1 MVSLYA
7 FSVADRELSVRKTFA
22 IRDSAGLCKRVVQV
36 LRQLATLS
44 VLIGTFFIGHAT
56 FGQTANESDY
66 THQIREYTTEPY
78 FDTNLV
84 DHLPKS
90 STVPTPQQFLGYIAG
105 APGHLTYSKDIYA
118 YYRALAKASP
128 RVKVFSAGRSE
139 GGREFL
145 LVAVSSAA
153 NIAQLDHYREMT
165 AKLADPRTIS
175 SAQAQ
180 ELEQVGKPFYWASGS
195 IHSPETGSPEM
206 LMELAYRLAVEDTP
220 FIQNIRKNT
229 IFLITPIVEVDGHDR
244 MVDVFHYHQTYP
256 GKPTPNLIYWGHY
269 VAHDNNRDGIAMGLA
284 LTRMMMRE
292 YLYFHPQVLH
302 DLHESVPYLYISTGT
317 GPYNA
322 WLDPMVVSEWEKY
335 ADNEVEKFSEHGV
348 IGVWTHGYYDGWA
361 PNYMFG
367 VANDHN
373 SIGRFYETFGNMYP
387 DTRMHVAEGDRPF
400 RKWYRPNPPLL
411 KVLWSFRDNINLQE
425 TGLLF
430 ALDYTA
436 KHRQESLTEFY
447 LKSKRAVA
455 KATTEGPAAWAIE
468 NKTRPEL
475 AAKLARLLQQQGA
488 EVDQLKADFQIR
500 FPSSPYRSLA
510 KPVASPEG
518 LLVPIPNS
526 NPPSTGS
533 MQQKVLPA
541 GTYIVRMDQPYSRI
555 VDMLLD
561 TQYYSIHDPTP
572 YDDTGWTLG
581 PLFDVATDRVVDPR
595 ILNAPM
601 TKIQGKVEWPG
612 GGLATTGNTGGF
624 FLIDANAEPGLA
636 SLRFQL
642 SDTKFS
648 AANAAFSY
656 GGRNFNAGS
665 FIIPTAGNPADLKSR
680 LKKVARDLELR
691 VYSGVE
697 KPNVAQH
704 SIPVPR
710 VAILHTW
717 TDTQNEGWFRMAFD
731 RCRVRYS
738 YISTNVA
745 HSTSDLRKQ
754 YDVILLPPVDG
765 GAPAILNGIPKRILR
780 DGSDSGGPIPWEKT
794 ALTPNIGTID
804 HAADIRGGLGFQG
817 TANLKK
823 FVDDGGLLIAI
834 GSSTQLPTEFGF
846 ASGVRIVHPHGLHAK
861 GGVFLAHVEDAAD
874 PITYGYPSDVP
885 VYFDQSPVFQVSVP
899 TSSFSGGYFSS
910 DKLAP
915 RTSGRG
921 SLTDPDIPQG
931 RPWIPETAQTPLTRI
946 QKETYVDPEAM
957 LDSGGYIA
965 PKSLWPRVVLRFAH
979 QDLLVSGMLT
989 GGEALEDA
997 PAIVDV
1003 PEGRGH
1009 VLLFANNPMWRQ
1021 ESVGSFMLVFNA
1033 ILNFDA
1039 LDLGKTPALS
1049 NPEARPEAPA
1059 NR

>member
-1 MVSLYA
+1 M
-7 FSVADRELSVRKTFA
+7 RKTSA
-22 IRDSAGLCKRVVQV
+22 IRNSAGPYKSGKRV
-36 LRQLATLS
+36 LRQLTISAL
-44 VLIGTFFIGHAT
+44 LIGMFFVGRIT
-56 FGQTANESDY
+56 FGQITNDADY
-66 THQIREYTTEPY
+66 AHQIREYTTEPY
-78 FDTNLV
+78 FATNLV

-90 STVPTPQQFLGYIAG
+90 ATVPTPQQFLGYIVG

-139 GGREFL
+139 EGREFL

-153 NIAQLDHYREMT
+153 NIAQIDHYREIT
-165 AKLADPRTIS
+165 AKLADSRTIS
-175 SAQAQ
+175 DAQAQ
-180 ELEQVGKPFYWASGS
+180 ELEQTGKPLYWASGS

-229 IFLITPIVEVDGHDR
+229 IFLITPVVEVDGHDR
-244 MVDVFHYHQTYP
+244 MVDVFHYHKAYP
-256 GKPTPNLIYWGHY
+256 NKPTPNLIYWGHY
-269 VAHDNNRDGIAMGLA
+269 VAHDNNRDGIGMGLA

-292 YLYFHPQVLH
+292 FQYFHPQVLH

-322 WLDPMVVSEWEKY
+322 WLDPMTISEWEKY
-335 ADNEVEKFSEHGV
+335 ADNEIEKFSEAGV

-373 SIGRFYETFGNMYP
+373 AIGRFYETFGNMYP
-387 DTRMHVAEGDRPF
+387 DTRMRVAEGDRPF
-400 RKWYRPNPPLL
+400 RKWFRPNPPLL
-411 KVLWSFRDNINLQE
+411 SVLWSFRDNINLQE
-425 TGLLF
+425 SGLLF

-436 KHRQESLTEFY
+436 AHRQEVLTEFY

-468 NKTRPEL
+468 NSGRPEL
-475 AAKLARLLQQQGA
+475 AAELVRLLQRQGV
-488 EVDQLKADFQIR
+488 EVNRLDSGVRVRTPA
-500 FPSSPYRSLA
+500 SPYASLA
-510 KPVASPEG
+510 SSASPTERRTAEAADHTPVSASPAQSKE
-518 LLVPIPNS
+518 L
-526 NPPSTGS
+526 PS
-533 MQQKVLPA
+533 

-555 VDMLLD
+555 ADMLLD

-581 PLFDVATDRVVDPR
+581 PLFDVATDRVVDPK

-601 TKIQGKVEWPG
+601 SRIEGKAMWPG
-612 GGLATTGNTGGF
+612 AGLSGSAAGY
-624 FLIDANAEPGLA
+624 FLIDANGEPGLA
-636 SLRFQL
+636 SLRFRL
-642 SDTKFS
+642 PDVKFFS
-648 AANAAFSY
+648 ANAGFVY
-656 GGRNFNAGS
+656 GGRNFSAGT
-665 FIIPTAGNPADLKSR
+665 FIVPSTGNPANLEPLLEKA
-680 LKKVARDLELR
+680 ARDLELQ
-691 VYSGVE
+691 VFSGSA

-704 SIPVPR
+704 PISVPR

-731 RCRVRYS
+731 RSGVRYS
-738 YISTNVA
+738 YISTTVA
-745 HSTSDLRKQ
+745 RSMPDLRKQ
-754 YDVILLPPVDG
+754 YDVILLPPIEG
-765 GAPAILNGIPKRILR
+765 GAASILNGIPKRMLP
-780 DGSDSGGPIPWEKT
+780 DGTDSGGPIPWEKT

-817 TANLKK
+817 LANLKQ
-823 FVDDGGLLIAI
+823 FVDEGGLLIAV
-834 GSSTQLPTEFGF
+834 GSSSQLPIEFGL
-846 ASGVRIVHPHGLHAK
+846 ASGVRIVHPAQLHAK
-861 GGVFLAHVEDAAD
+861 GGVFRAHVEDAAD
-874 PITYGYPSDVP
+874 PVMYGYPTDLP

-899 TSSFSGGYFSS
+899 TSSFSGGYFSA
-910 DKLAP
+910 DKIVP

-931 RPWIPETAQTPLTRI
+931 RPWIPEAPQSALTRI
-946 QKETYVDPEAM
+946 EKETYVDPEAL
-957 LDSGGYIA
+957 LDSGGYVA
-965 PKSLWPRVVLRFAH
+965 PKVLWPRVVLRFAH
-979 QDLLVSGMLT
+979 QNLLVSGMLT
-989 GGEALEDA
+989 GGEGLEDA

-1021 ESVGSFMLVFNA
+1021 ETEGSFMLVFNA

-1039 LDLGKTPALS
+1039 LDLGKHALVS
-1049 NPEARPEAPA
+1049 NPEIRSGTD
-1059 NR
+1059 